1 VLNMKP
7 KEILG
12 MVEEAAGTRMYKT
25 KKEQSL
31 KTMEKK
37 DLKLQ
42 EVDRQLNEELTPQLS
57 KLRQE
62 RAHYLELQKCV
73 REMETLSRQHTAHNY
88 HQYQVH
94 KILQRFLKFII
105 GIFTLWRF

>member
-1 VLNMKP
+1 
-7 KEILG
+7 

-37 DLKLQ
+37 DLKLL
-42 EVDRQLNEELTPQLS
+42 EVDRQLNEELTP
-57 KLRQE
+57 KIDRLRQE

-73 REMETLSRQHTAHNY
+73 REIETLSRQDTAHKY
-88 HQYQVH
+88 HLCQVGFNL
-94 KILQRFLKFII
+94 INFD
-105 GIFTLWRF
+105 